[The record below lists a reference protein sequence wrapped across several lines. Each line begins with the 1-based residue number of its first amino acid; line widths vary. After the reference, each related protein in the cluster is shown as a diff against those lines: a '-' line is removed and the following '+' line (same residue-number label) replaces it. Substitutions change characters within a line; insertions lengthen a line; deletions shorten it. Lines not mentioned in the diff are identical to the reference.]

1 MINFIKQKYALLDE
15 NSLEVIKKSISSMI
29 TKISGMVIGFF
40 VSIVLAR
47 LLGADGIG
55 VINLSS
61 RIVSI
66 ILILALLGIPQV
78 IVKEVSIAKAQQSWR
93 HIGNV
98 MYSSYLVCG
107 LVTLLVSI
115 LFIFLAPWIANTI
128 FHEERLTFPLIM
140 ALLAMTPQVF
150 SRLFSSGLIG
160 YRKIWQSNLVDQTLS
175 VVVIGVLL
183 LVLYLVNVEIT
194 INLVAVLYVIG
205 RLFVT
210 LTVGLYW
217 RKLYSH
223 KFEKTNIRKKLLRT
237 SLPLMLVSATVV
249 ISSSIDSIMI
259 GWFGDTK
266 QIGIYNI
273 AVNLAL
279 LSSFF
284 LQVSAS
290 VLSPMIS
297 SLYQENKIDELSK
310 LLQRVTKVLFI
321 ISLIPLPFFILFGKK
336 ILSIWGLEFV
346 EGYLILIVITIGQ
359 IVNIGSGP
367 AGVTLAMCGL
377 EKKLSKIKM
386 IELITNV
393 FLNLVLISMYQA
405 LGAAIATSITMILFN
420 VAKVIYLRKELGI
433 KLLKL

>member
-205 RLFVT
+205 KIICYINCW
-210 LTVGLYW
+210 TV
-217 RKLYSH
+217 
-223 KFEKTNIRKKLLRT
+223 
-237 SLPLMLVSATVV
+237 
-249 ISSSIDSIMI
+249 
-259 GWFGDTK
+259 
-266 QIGIYNI
+266 
-273 AVNLAL
+273 
-279 LSSFF
+279 
-284 LQVSAS
+284 
-290 VLSPMIS
+290 
-297 SLYQENKIDELSK
+297 
-310 LLQRVTKVLFI
+310 
-321 ISLIPLPFFILFGKK
+321 
-336 ILSIWGLEFV
+336 
-346 EGYLILIVITIGQ
+346 
-359 IVNIGSGP
+359 
-367 AGVTLAMCGL
+367 L
-377 EKKLSKIKM
+377 EKA
-386 IELITNV
+386 V
-393 FLNLVLISMYQA
+393 F
-405 LGAAIATSITMILFN
+405 T
-420 VAKVIYLRKELGI
+420 
-433 KLLKL
+433 